1 MLLAIYVHIYISIFV
16 RFMKKRLHASRIF
29 GAGLSAAH
37 IATCGVQKMESL
49 ATGPAPG
56 FRERS
61 SVLTQALLRGS
72 AANSVAQL
80 PPHTETASRPSSG
93 GAATGWRVLDF
104 RHANRLHDNKT
115 PSVRHELR
123 EAGAG
128 RLSTYDSS
136 TYDTCAPP
144 WASVV
149 ARSGI
154 STEGKGTPK
163 SMAEW
168 AQRNAFVVGV
178 DDVAPSAE
186 RAPECSQDA
195 LSHPG
200 LV

>member
-1 MLLAIYVHIYISIFV
+1 MRHLF
-16 RFMKKRLHASRIF
+16 F
-29 GAGLSAAH
+29 GAGLWAAY

-61 SVLTQALLRGS
+61 SVLTQALVRGS

-80 PPHTETASRPSSG
+80 PPHTETVSRPSSG
-93 GAATGWRVLDF
+93 GVATGWRVQDF
-104 RHANRLHDNKT
+104 RRANRFHDNKT

-136 TYDTCAPP
+136 TYDTSAPP
-144 WASVV
+144 RTSVV
-149 ARSGI
+149 TRSGI

-163 SMAEW
+163 SMIEW
-168 AQRNAFVVGV
+168 AQRNSLVVGV